1 LSYLGSYST
10 GYGSYGY
17 GGFKVVTVEEA
28 LRQQFG
34 NDAVTF
40 VAGACPSDV
49 QVNQSGIQAA
59 VAAASRADVI
69 VMVLGD
75 TGEGNHTT
83 DHLATG
89 GEGRDRCS
97 LLPAGASQPELL
109 QAVLAVPAL
118 AQRLIVVHIG
128 SRPMT
133 FPDNSA
139 LAAQIPA
146 ILTAMRPG
154 EEGGAAIVDI
164 LTGAVVS
171 GAVVSGA
178 VVSGA
183 VVSGAVLVVLWS

>member
-1 LSYLGSYST
+1 M
-10 GYGSYGY
+10 
-17 GGFKVVTVEEA
+17 VTVEEA

-89 GEGRDRCS
+89 GEGRDRCN
-97 LLPAGASQPELL
+97 LLPAGPGANQSELL

-118 AQRLIVVHIG
+118 AQRLIVVHSAPTNDISGQLG
-128 SRPMT
+128 SRSSNPS
-133 FPDNSA
+133 DIDCH
-139 LAAQIPA
+139 AAW
-146 ILTAMRPG
+146 RRG
-154 EEGGAAIVDI
+154 RGCNCGYFDRCC
-164 LTGAVVS
+164 G
-171 GAVVSGA
+171 
-178 VVSGA
+178 
-183 VVSGAVLVVLWS
+183 